1 MEKKQTNKPANKP
14 RGIRNNNPG
23 NIRNSEAN
31 EWRGEVA
38 KEEKQDDAFEEFQ
51 DMAHGVRAMMCLLT
65 NYQRKYNLNTIR
77 ELIGRWAPRNEN
89 DTNLY
94 VRLVS
99 EEMGV
104 PACCGID
111 LSDKGT
117 ICALVDAMIYVEN
130 GKHIPMADIEA
141 GYELM

>member
-1 MEKKQTNKPANKP
+1 MANNRWNRPNKYD
-14 RGIRNNNPG
+14 
-23 NIRNSEAN
+23 E
-31 EWRGEVA
+31 
-38 KEEKQDDAFEEFQ
+38 FEN
-51 DMAHGVRAMMCLLT
+51 GTRCTVY
-65 NYQRKYNLNTIR
+65 NYNLNTIR

-117 ICALVDAMIYVEN
+117 LCALVDAMVYVEN
-130 GKHIPMADIEA
+130 GVRIPKADIEA

>member
-1 MEKKQTNKPANKP
+1 MEKKKNEKP

-31 EWRGEVA
+31 EWLGEVA
-38 KEEKQDDAFEEFQ
+38 AKQKRDEDFEEFE
-51 DMAHGVRAMMCLLT
+51 DMAHGVRAMMCLLIK
-65 NYQRKYNLNTIR
+65 YQRGYNLNTIR
-77 ELIGRWAPRNEN
+77 ELVGRWAPRNEN
-89 DTNLY
+89 DTDLY

-99 EEMGV
+99 DEMGV

-117 ICALVDAMIYVEN
+117 LCALVDAMVYVEN
-130 GKHIPMADIEA
+130 GVHIPKADIEA

>member
-1 MEKKQTNKPANKP
+1 MKKKQNEKP

-38 KEEKQDDAFEEFQ
+38 KEEKQDNAFEEFQ
-51 DMAHGVRAMMCLLT
+51 DMAHGVRAMMRLLV
-65 NYQRKYNLNTIR
+65 NYQRNYNLHTIR
-77 ELIGRWAPRNEN
+77 ELIGRWAPRTEN

-99 EEMGV
+99 DEMGV

-111 LSDKGT
+111 LSEKGT

-130 GKHIPMADIEA
+130 GCHIPMADIEA

>member
-31 EWRGEVA
+31 EWLGEVA
-38 KEEKQDDAFEEFQ
+38 SKEKQDEDFEEFQ

-94 VRLVS
+94 VRLVCD
-99 EEMGV
+99 EMGV
-104 PACCGID
+104 PATMGID

>member
-31 EWRGEVA
+31 EWLGEVA
-38 KEEKQDDAFEEFQ
+38 SKEKQDEDFEEFQ
-51 DMAHGVRAMMCLLT
+51 DMAHGVRAMMRLLV
-65 NYQRKYNLNTIR
+65 NYQRNYNLHTIR
-77 ELIGRWAPRNEN
+77 ELIGRWAPRTEN

-99 EEMGV
+99 DEMGV

-111 LSDKGT
+111 LSEKGT

-130 GKHIPMADIEA
+130 GCRIPMADIEA

>member
-1 MEKKQTNKPANKP
+1 MEKKQTNKP

-31 EWRGEVA
+31 EWLGEVA
-38 KEEKQDDAFEEFQ
+38 KEEKQDDAFEEFE
-51 DMAHGVRAMMCLLT
+51 DMPHGIRAMMCLLT

-89 DTNLY
+89 DTSLY

-130 GKHIPMADIEA
+130 GKRIPMADIEA